1 MITQSAIHSA
11 RILLVDDLFANVKL
25 LEYMLS
31 DAGYTNVSSTMDS
44 RDVLELHR
52 TNRYDL
58 IVLDLNMPFMSGFD
72 VLEGLRLVETEGYLP
87 VLAVTAEP
95 KYELRALESGAKDFV
110 SKPFNH
116 IEVLTRIRNL
126 LEVRLLYTEMRDYGL
141 HLARYDTLTGL
152 PNRFLFQQR
161 LVQELAA
168 AHDSNCMVAMLLI
181 DLDGF
186 KHVNETLGHV
196 VGDDL
201 LRQLAVRLEPLSP
214 ALGRLGGDEF
224 GLILAC
230 PDGHHHAQTVA
241 EKLRCALAAPFNL
254 DGGELRMTASIGIA
268 VSPGDAGNADTL
280 IKYAET
286 AMYQAKQAGRDTH
299 RFFTEGM
306 NAQAQKRLWLE
317 NALHKALDNHEFV
330 LLYQPKVRISTGHI
344 VGAEALIRW
353 NRPGHGMVSPADF
366 IPILEETGLIVRVGQ
381 WVIAQACRQIAA
393 WMPLCGGPIPIAVN
407 VASRQFASG
416 DLGAVVADAIAASGI
431 APGMLE
437 LEVTESALMVDME
450 RTIATLTAL
459 RHMGI
464 RIAIDDF
471 GTGYSSLAYL
481 KHFPID
487 TLKIDIAFIRD
498 VATDPRSAA
507 IVKSIISMAQSM
519 KMDVIAEGVE
529 TAEQLAYLRR
539 NHCDHLQGFYFSR
552 PLPAQQ
558 FEQLL
563 LDETRLAIPVGSTAL
578 LSRTLLIVHDDPDE
592 LASLDRLLRPDGYH
606 ILAATSA
613 EQGLA
618 LLALNP
624 VQVIM
629 CDQQIAGIG
638 GTGFLDKVKDM
649 YPDNFR
655 IILSS
660 HADLAMGMQAI
671 NRGALHRFFT
681 KPLDNT
687 TLRANVRATFRDY
700 WQLRGT
706 APDEVEARLENG
718 FEVAELSV

>member
-1 MITQSAIHSA
+1 HGMISPGEF
-11 RILLVDDLFANVKL
+11 VP
-25 LEYMLS
+25 
-31 DAGYTNVSSTMDS
+31 
-44 RDVLELHR
+44 VLE
-52 TNRYDL
+52 
-58 IVLDLNMPFMSGFD
+58 
-72 VLEGLRLVETEGYLP
+72 
-87 VLAVTAEP
+87 
-95 KYELRALESGAKDFV
+95 ES
-110 SKPFNH
+110 
-116 IEVLTRIRNL
+116 
-126 LEVRLLYTEMRDYGL
+126 
-141 HLARYDTLTGL
+141 
-152 PNRFLFQQR
+152 
-161 LVQELAA
+161 
-168 AHDSNCMVAMLLI
+168 
-181 DLDGF
+181 
-186 KHVNETLGHV
+186 
-196 VGDDL
+196 
-201 LRQLAVRLEPLSP
+201 
-214 ALGRLGGDEF
+214 
-224 GLILAC
+224 
-230 PDGHHHAQTVA
+230 
-241 EKLRCALAAPFNL
+241 
-254 DGGELRMTASIGIA
+254 
-268 VSPGDAGNADTL
+268 
-280 IKYAET
+280 
-286 AMYQAKQAGRDTH
+286 
-299 RFFTEGM
+299 
-306 NAQAQKRLWLE
+306 
-317 NALHKALDNHEFV
+317 
-330 LLYQPKVRISTGHI
+330 
-344 VGAEALIRW
+344 
-353 NRPGHGMVSPADF
+353 
-366 IPILEETGLIVRVGQ
+366 GLIVPVGA
-381 WVIAQACRQIAA
+381 WAIDTACRQIAA
-393 WMPLCGGPIPIAVN
+393 WAQRMATTVQISVN
-407 VASRQFASG
+407 VSGRQFSEG
-416 DLGAVVADAIAASGI
+416 GLDTIVVDAINKHGI
-431 APGMLE
+431 PPGCLE
-437 LEVTESALMVDME
+437 LELTESSLMSNAEDSIASLNNLKAL
-450 RTIATLTAL
+450 
-459 RHMGI
+459 GI
-464 RIAIDDF
+464 QISIDDF

-618 LLALNP
+618 LLALNQ